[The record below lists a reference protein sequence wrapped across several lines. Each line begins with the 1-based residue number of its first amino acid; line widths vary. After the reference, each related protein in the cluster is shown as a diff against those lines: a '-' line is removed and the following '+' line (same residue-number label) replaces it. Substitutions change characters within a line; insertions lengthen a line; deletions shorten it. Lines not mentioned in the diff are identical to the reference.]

1 MKAIDWLNSE
11 KDYDT
16 GIKVLE
22 EAKSSSFILNLLKKG
37 KSFYNCRLLEKEIKA
52 ISEKHKPKAKVKA
65 PAPKVVQT
73 DLTTSEIPP
82 QLATIKTELQKQYA
96 IVNHLHPLMDAYYNT
111 DRKKSF
117 ETKIAIQKAWK
128 EIEELWRIINYYKAN
143 GVLLPSK
150 YSKDAAPMEE
160 KTKVELVKRRNN
172 VRTYISKHRNNPK
185 KIRQVADWEK
195 ELEDIE
201 LKIGT
206 TDYI

>member
-1 MKAIDWLNSE
+1 MEAIDWLNSE

-22 EAKSSSFILNLLKKG
+22 EAKSSSFLINLLKKG

-52 ISEKHKPKAKVKA
+52 VSEKGKPKPKA
-65 PAPKVVQT
+65 PNPKVVQT
-73 DLTTSEIPP
+73 NLSNSQIPP
-82 QLATIKTELQKQYA
+82 QLATIKADLEKQYA

-117 ETKIAIQKAWK
+117 DTKVAIQKAWK
-128 EIEELWRIINYYKAN
+128 EIEEIWRIINYYKAN

-150 YSKDAAPMEE
+150 YSKDAAPMDE
-160 KTKVELVKRRNN
+160 KDKVELVKRRNN

-185 KIRQVADWEK
+185 KIRQLADWKK

-206 TDYI
+206 TDWI